1 MILTETMNHPG
12 ANPAVDTPA
21 ATTASAIAAAAIH
34 SGGTG
39 KTIVVMPAYNAA
51 RTLEKTFYQI
61 PPSSYDE
68 IILVDDHSSDN
79 TFELA
84 KSLPIHAIRHR
95 KNRGYGGNQK
105 TCYTN
110 ALARGADY
118 VVMLHPDYQ
127 YDPTIVPELV
137 APLKAGEADIVM
149 ASRMMG
155 DPLSGGMPKWKYVAN
170 KFLTGLENFSLGT
183 KFTEF
188 HSGYRAYSRKALE
201 AVNFEANSE
210 DFVFDN
216 EIIVQMHLKGLRFKE
231 IPVSTR
237 YSFDCSSVRF
247 GQGVV
252 YGLGILNTIIR
263 YFVHTTGIH
272 RYKQFL

>member
-1 MILTETMNHPG
+1 MMETMTSPATNSTSTAAPG
-12 ANPAVDTPA
+12 VAS
-21 ATTASAIAAAAIH
+21 SAIAPQPA
-34 SGGTG
+34 GGR
-39 KTIVVMPAYNAA
+39 TIVVMPAYNAA
-51 RTLEKTFYQI
+51 RTLEKTYSQI
-61 PPSSYDE
+61 PANSYDE
-68 IILVDDHSSDN
+68 IILVDDASSDN
-79 TFELA
+79 TFDLA
-84 KSLPIHAIRHR
+84 KSLSIHAIRHR

-137 APLKAGEADIVM
+137 APLRAGEADVVM

-155 DPLSGGMPKWKYVAN
+155 DPLAGGMPLWKYVAN
-170 KFLTGLENFSLGT
+170 KFLTGIENLALGT
-183 KFTEF
+183 RFTEF
-188 HSGYRAYSRKALE
+188 HSGYRSFSRHALE
-201 AVNFEANSE
+201 MVNFEANS
-210 DFVFDN
+210 DNFVFDN

-231 IPVSTR
+231 IPVTTR

-247 GQGVV
+247 GQGCI

-263 YFVHTTGIH
+263 YFVHRTGIH